1 MLDRL
6 WSRIGEKLS
15 FRCLQLFLMILNE
28 NKYEGIKNLYLEAI
42 MTFKNM
48 FKKTTY
54 ISVEPEKTK
63 ARREQQEEEPTVP
76 EGMWQKCTC
85 CGELVYSEDLE
96 ENFYICPK
104 CGYHLRIGARK
115 RLELVLDQDTFVEWD
130 TGLKS
135 GNPIEYDGYEDKLEE
150 LQIETELDEAVITGI
165 GKIGRRD
172 VVIGVCDTSFLMGS
186 MGHVVG
192 EKITLAVERAT
203 KQKKPVILFTC
214 SGGARMQEGIV
225 SLMQMAK
232 TSAAIKRHSAAGL
245 LYITVLTDPTTGGVT
260 ASFAMLGDIILAEPG
275 ALVGFAG
282 PRVIKQTIGQ
292 DLPEGFQQSEF
303 LLEHG
308 LIDNIVQRSNLKR
321 VLERLLRLHAKTK
334 QVPDLYGKVINEL
347 AEYESR
353 KNLLVEKK
361 EEIEQAEI
369 ETESKSEVTTDFNNA
384 VLNYTEKNSTRLVSE
399 SAAEEKQRLL
409 HDLAQGHAEESF
421 LTENSYLSAWD
432 RVKISRMTERP
443 TAVDYMKRL
452 FSHFYELHGDR
463 AFRDDRSIVG
473 GIAMFG
479 NQPVTVIGQQKGHN
493 TKENIMRN
501 FGMPYPEGYRKA
513 LRLMKEAEKFRRPI
527 VCFVDT
533 PGAFCGIEA
542 EERGQGEA
550 IARNLA
556 EMSAITVP
564 ILTIMIGEGGS
575 GGALAM
581 AVANE
586 VWMLENATYTIL
598 SPEGFASILWK
609 DSKRASEAAEVMKVT
624 AADLKRLGI
633 IEDIIPEQEP
643 ATQENMEEI
652 SMIIKRKMLAFLQN
666 YMGKKEDDIVAR
678 RYRRFRDI

>member
-1 MLDRL
+1 
-6 WSRIGEKLS
+6 
-15 FRCLQLFLMILNE
+15 
-28 NKYEGIKNLYLEAI
+28 

-63 ARREQQEEEPTVP
+63 SASNDSAEPVVP
-76 EGMWQKCTC
+76 EGMWQKCTS
-85 CGELVYSEDLE
+85 CGEMIYSDDLE
-96 ENFYICPK
+96 ENFYVCPK

-115 RLELVLDQDTFVEWD
+115 RLEMVLDPDTFMEWD
-130 TGLKS
+130 TNLENGDPL
-135 GNPIEYDGYEDKLEE
+135 EFDGYEDKIAS
-150 LQIETELDEAVITGI
+150 LQDLTGLDEAVITGT
-165 GKIGRRD
+165 GKIGKRD

-192 EKITLAVERAT
+192 EKITRAVERAT

-232 TSAAIKRHSAAGL
+232 TSAALKRHSEAGL
-245 LYITVLTDPTTGGVT
+245 LYVTVLTDPTTGGVT

-292 DLPEGFQQSEF
+292 DLPEGFQRSEF

-308 LIDNIVQRSNLKR
+308 LIDNIVKRRHLKR
-321 VLERLLRLHAKTK
+321 ILARILRLHAKTK
-334 QVPDLYGKVINEL
+334 QVPELYSKIINEL
-347 AEYESR
+347 AQYEQQKQFFEEDEEETSLDGVSEHFEDESAESR
-353 KNLLVEKK
+353 
-361 EEIEQAEI
+361 
-369 ETESKSEVTTDFNNA
+369 SE
-384 VLNYTEKNSTRLVSE
+384 Y
-399 SAAEEKQRLL
+399 
-409 HDLAQGHAEESF
+409 
-421 LTENSYLSAWD
+421 LTAWD
-432 RVKISRMTERP
+432 RVQISRMAERP
-443 TAVDYMKRL
+443 TAVDYMKKL
-452 FSHFYELHGDR
+452 FTHFYELHGDR
-463 AFRDDRSIVG
+463 AYRDDRAIVG

-479 NQPVTVIGQQKGHN
+479 HQPVTVIGQQKGHN

-513 LRLMKEAEKFRRPI
+513 LRLMKQAEKFGRPI
-527 VCFVDT
+527 ICFVDT

-556 EMSAITVP
+556 EMAGITVP

-586 VWMLENATYTIL
+586 VWMMENATYTIL

-624 AADLKRLGI
+624 ASDLWRLGI
-633 IEDIIPEQEP
+633 IEDIIPEREP
-643 ATQENMEEI
+643 ATQENIEEI
-652 SMIIKRKMLAFLQN
+652 AMIMKEKILSFLQI
-666 YMGKKEDDIVAR
+666 YMTRKEDDIVND
-678 RYRRFRDI
+678 RYNRFRNI